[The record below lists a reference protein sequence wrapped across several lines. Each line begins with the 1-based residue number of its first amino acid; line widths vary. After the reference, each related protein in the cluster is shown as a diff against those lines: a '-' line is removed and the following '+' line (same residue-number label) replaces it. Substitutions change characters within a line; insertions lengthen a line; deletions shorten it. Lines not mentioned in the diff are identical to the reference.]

1 MVISKISLWNILI
14 NEPIVYKTL
23 IAQKFVVV
31 RLSLVNKSNNEMAQ
45 PLDQETVVD
54 DNIMIIQRRPIMMAA
69 LDVLS
74 ALGNSK
80 KITLKA
86 RGDTIPNAVAI
97 ANIITEKMLKG
108 NSRISDILVDSEYGN
123 DQYSNTLISTIQIV
137 LTKN

>member
-1 MVISKISLWNILI
+1 MVISKISPWNILI

>member
-54 DNIMIIQRRPIMMAA
+54 DNIMIIQRRPIMMVA

-80 KITLKA
+80 KVTLKA

>member
-14 NEPIVYKTL
+14 NVPIVYKTL
-23 IAQKFVVV
+23 IGQKFVVV

>member
-31 RLSLVNKSNNEMAQ
+31 RLSLINKSNNEMAH

-54 DNIMIIQRRPIMMAA
+54 DNIMIIQRRPIMMVA

>member
-31 RLSLVNKSNNEMAQ
+31 RLSLVNKSNNELAQ

-54 DNIMIIQRRPIMMAA
+54 DNIMIIQRRPIMMVA

>member
-80 KITLKA
+80 KVTLKA

>member
-54 DNIMIIQRRPIMMAA
+54 DNIMIIQRRPIMMVA

>member
-108 NSRISDILVDSEYGN
+108 NSRISDILVDSEYGK
-123 DQYSNTLISTIQIV
+123 DQYSSTLISTIQIV

>member
-54 DNIMIIQRRPIMMAA
+54 DNIMIIQRRPIMMVA

-108 NSRISDILVDSEYGN
+108 NSRISDILVDSE
-123 DQYSNTLISTIQIV
+123 NTP
-137 LTKN
+137 N

>member
-1 MVISKISLWNILI
+1 M
-14 NEPIVYKTL
+14 
-23 IAQKFVVV
+23 V
-31 RLSLVNKSNNEMAQ
+31 RLSLINKTNNEIAQ

-54 DNIMIIQRRPIMMAA
+54 DNIMIIQRRPIMPVA

-108 NSRISDILVDSEYGN
+108 NSRISDILVDSEYGK